1 LRVSGLTRVMP
12 VSANEVEYH
21 GDYGLVGARKGKPG
35 TINSGLEAMVGD
47 QGTMGDDV
55 ELGGYWRQGLPGLG

>member
-1 LRVSGLTRVMP
+1 VGL
-12 VSANEVEYH
+12 
-21 GDYGLVGARKGKPG
+21 RKGKLG

-47 QGTMGDDV
+47 QGTTGDNV